1 MKTIKFLILSIML
14 ISFYNCEDDGPDL
27 QDIQSVTVEDLH
39 APQEGG
45 QGQPISGQFT
55 KFDFETGSETNS
67 ETDWDIAF
75 RGTSIIVNGG
85 ISLGTNDEP
94 ERSGNAG
101 EYIFNGTMAEMVV
114 VDTSLITQDSSEG
127 YAIASGSGNGWYT
140 YTGPPT
146 YLISPTPGKILV
158 FRTRDGKYAKMEIL
172 SYYLGAPENPDA
184 FSDPSRYYTFNY
196 VYQPNEGVTDFE

>member
-1 MKTIKFLILSIML
+1 ML

-94 ERSGNAG
+94 VL
-101 EYIFNGTMAEMVV
+101 VV
-114 VDTSLITQDSSEG
+114 KNIKS
-127 YAIASGSGNGWYT
+127 
-140 YTGPPT
+140 
-146 YLISPTPGKILV
+146 
-158 FRTRDGKYAKMEIL
+158 F
-172 SYYLGAPENPDA
+172 
-184 FSDPSRYYTFNY
+184 
-196 VYQPNEGVTDFE
+196 